1 MPSGDSDPP
10 YFAKINVAFVQ
21 DTPSIDCVAFK
32 TTSTVLLIVGMT
44 TTKFLCYFRVCAV
57 WRWNRFIVGFFTV
70 SWICVAVVSGVT
82 AIYSTKA
89 VQVETYCTMI
99 IVEGRLVQAPF
110 IVAVINHTLIVMAI
124 TYGVCKN
131 TLGRDHWQTFGH
143 GIMAMLGKS
152 LPTFS
157 KTLLHDSQITYMYV
171 LLPSPNAL
179 KLEAIINNINLEL
192 LRGFL

>member
-1 MPSGDSDPP
+1 M
-10 YFAKINVAFVQ
+10 AFR
-21 DTPSIDCVAFK
+21 
-32 TTSTVLLIVGMT
+32 TTSAVLLTVGMT

-70 SWICVAVVSGVT
+70 SWLCVAVVSGIT
-82 AIYSTKA
+82 ATHSTKA

-99 IVEGRLVQAPF
+99 IVEGQLVPAPF
-110 IVAVINHTLIVMAI
+110 IVAVVNHTLIVMAI

-131 TLGRDHWQTFGH
+131 TLGRDQTFGH

-157 KTLLHDSQITYMYV
+157 KTLLHDSQISYMYV

-179 KLEAIINNINLEL
+179 ETIN
-192 LRGFL
+192 